1 MQTILVLQPWNFTQS
16 TTYIIMWV
24 NFTHDSTVLNPFWS
38 IMATS
43 NAWARIN
50 PASEGVWKTLKK
62 KWFLKEFQIFRK
74 GLGFRTRIY
83 YSFHDLSISLA
94 LLFFFSFPSH
104 ESLAPNF
111 WSPKS
116 EPIKLKQ
123 KWISAGKTLRQACMT
138 KRCGPSIS

>member
-94 LLFFFSFPSH
+94 LLFFFHFRVTSHWPQTFGARNPSPSNWNKN
-104 ESLAPNF
+104 EFRLARP
-111 WSPKS
+111 
-116 EPIKLKQ
+116 
-123 KWISAGKTLRQACMT
+123 
-138 KRCGPSIS
+138 